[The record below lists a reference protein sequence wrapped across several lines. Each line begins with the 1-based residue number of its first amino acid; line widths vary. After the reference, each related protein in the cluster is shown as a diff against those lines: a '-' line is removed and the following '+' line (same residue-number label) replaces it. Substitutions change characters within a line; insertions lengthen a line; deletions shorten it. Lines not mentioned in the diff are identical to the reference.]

1 MRDSKREVLLF
12 CIAGAIPVAYF
23 ALLIAPYLD
32 DGLAGMMNGFNK
44 AMENPSKINLC
55 EDSLKAVL
63 IFLSARWGNAFK
75 LTKNLHGTVRA
86 AKVH

>member
-63 IFLSARWGNAFK
+63 IFFICIRTWDWNIFLNKAQLPQR
-75 LTKNLHGTVRA
+75 
-86 AKVH
+86 